1 MKKYILF
8 TLLAT
13 LLFAGCGKDKVD
25 YTNNGSSSNGGNTN
39 TQYGYL
45 ELPSTIYVDLS
56 SENFEEVQTKADGD
70 NQIEAGDNYIVT
82 ITNLDDNTQTYK
94 DTYGNLKAEEELALR
109 PAPYNITIVSTEDI
123 PYMSQKAEYAAS
135 EDFAIVGGMTT
146 VIEDLACTMSNIKI
160 SVSFSADILELFQ
173 EDVEDAT
180 QNLNIKVELGENEAN
195 YGRNEINQ
203 ATFFRAV
210 ENSNVITLSL
220 TGMYNTAPGDLEP
233 VYEMIEDWH
242 HTITGVKAGQW
253 RKVGIRIENSSSGNV
268 TFVIDVQTWVYDEN
282 IDVDIMSQ
290 SYVFEEEILGDDTEG
305 ETSDPDA
312 PVVTLANGHDIAEP
326 FVISSSIFDFD
337 AETCSDVIKSYITPA
352 AGSTIESVDLTIDS
366 NNKSLIAAISEA
378 GFTESTISLLPTNT
392 CEEYIS
398 IKSEN
403 GAVVAT
409 VKYDGMSSLYNYVG
423 EHTVNVAATDSEGR
437 TSHTSITI
445 NVVGADGDV
454 TIEWRDG
461 YSFDERHEI
470 SATTT
475 LPVVIDIASES
486 GITDFIIKIN
496 SKVLTVELLDEL
508 NLATTMDLIHPATP
522 EMEKTLSDLQF
533 PVGEEAIEGATTL
546 KFDITSFMPLLASL
560 GSGETDFELWVS
572 DATGTTIRKI
582 MLTTVSE

>member
-1 MKKYILF
+1 MKYIAQRLIVIAAS
-8 TLLAT
+8 LL
-13 LLFAGCGKDKVD
+13 V
-25 YTNNGSSSNGGNTN
+25 YSSCVSEDVPYDNSNESQVGDNV
-39 TQYGYL
+39 GYL
-45 ELPSTIYVDLS
+45 EFSKMNIVVDLEAELVS
-56 SENFEEVQTKADGD
+56 KADLSD
-70 NQIEAGDNYIVT
+70 APDDYIVT
-82 ITNLDDNTQTYK
+82 IYSQKRDEIVHTS
-94 DTYGNLKAEEELALR
+94 TYGEIKNLSEPLSFETGTYTINVNSADNDKLADWNS
-109 PAPYNITIVSTEDI
+109 PTYGCTKDVTIVKNITTE
-123 PYMSQKAEYAAS
+123 
-135 EDFAIVGGMTT
+135 VGELTCK
-146 VIEDLACTMSNIKI
+146 LSNIKT
-160 SVSFSADILELFQ
+160 SVTIAANLNDLFQ
-173 EDVEDAT
+173 PDNGTEED
-180 QNLNIKVELGENEAN
+180 LNVSLSLGESTLN
-195 YGRNEINQ
+195 YSRGENRYGY
-203 ATFFRAV
+203 FKAV
-210 ENSNVITLSL
+210 EESNDLTIILS
-220 TGMYNTAPGDLEP
+220 GMYNTAPADQEP
-233 VYEMIEDWH
+233 SYEMISNWKKV
-242 HTITGVKAGQW
+242 ITGVKAGQW